1 LAADQNPHLF
11 LQFSKTTPDYNQ
23 DSFQLAILL
32 EKTYDSGKKNLQ
44 KSPILIIGLL
54 EKTYDSGKKNLQ
66 KSPILIIGTG
76 REIKKRRKKTSD
88 DVIKSDI
95 SMLRN
100 TDFGLI

>member
-44 KSPILIIGLL
+44 KSPIL
-54 EKTYDSGKKNLQ
+54 KNLQ
-66 KSPILIIGTG
+66 KNIG
-76 REIKKRRKKTSD
+76 
-88 DVIKSDI
+88 
-95 SMLRN
+95 
-100 TDFGLI
+100 